1 MNALQHKPRLIIIFF
16 TFVSLYLFLAV
27 NLYRIQ
33 IQNYDFFNERA
44 KKQYGMTMTV
54 TPPRA
59 EIVDRTGSQ
68 PLALN
73 IQAIAGFIVPKKIKH
88 PDILIP
94 FLQENFKEAAERLK
108 KQPKNHF
115 MFIKRRLTPEE
126 IELIEQHDISD
137 IKFLKE
143 PSRYYPV
150 AGVGPIVGIT
160 DIDNQGLFGIE
171 KICNTTLA
179 GTPTTYEL
187 EKDCRSKRFYITRET
202 KVKGTHGKP
211 VMLTLDSLLQFLVY
225 DELKDHV
232 EQMGSKTG
240 SVLICNPENGDILVM
255 ANYPDFNPNTPEL
268 ITQERTKNRIITDA
282 YELGS
287 IIKVFLALAAIEE
300 NVVTADEIIDCE
312 NKTHSRINGMP
323 ISTIKANGRIPFE
336 DVIRFS
342 NNIGVAKV
350 AHRLGPKLY
359 DHYLRLGFSKKLGIF
374 PGETPGRITHPS
386 KWSKSSLTSLSFGY
400 EISANL
406 VQVAQALSIIANDGY
421 LVPLHLLPAN
431 SKPIGPLYSEQAI
444 TQTKDI
450 LRKTVAQGAS
460 RKARINGY
468 TVMGKTGTAR
478 LITNGRYD
486 PRRHI
491 FSFMAIVEKGSYKR
505 VIVVS
510 MKETTK
516 KGYLASRVAVP
527 LFERVAHKMLIH
539 DKII

>member
-1 MNALQHKPRLIIIFF
+1 MNALQPRARLTIIFF
-16 TFVSLYLFLAV
+16 SFVSLYLFLAI
-27 NLYRIQ
+27 NLYRVQ

-44 KKQYGMTMTV
+44 KKQYAMTVTV

-59 EIVDRTGSQ
+59 EIYDRTGVQ

-73 IQAIAGFIVPKKIKH
+73 NEAIAAFIVPRKIKH
-88 PDILIP
+88 KEILVP
-94 FLQENFKEAAERLK
+94 FLEEHFPKAAARLK
-108 KQPKNHF
+108 KQPSSNF
-115 MFIKRRLTPEE
+115 MYLNRRLNGDE
-126 IELIEQHDISD
+126 IELIEQLDISD

-143 PSRYYPV
+143 PSRYYPIP
-150 AGVGPIVGIT
+150 GVGPIVGIT

-171 KICNTTLA
+171 KICNDSLA

-202 KVKGTHGKP
+202 KVKGVHGKP
-211 VMLTLDSLLQFLVY
+211 VTLTLDGLLQFLVY

-232 EQMGSKTG
+232 NNMGSKSG
-240 SVLICNPENGDILVM
+240 SVLICNPENGDIIVM

-268 ITQERTKNRIITDA
+268 ITQQLTKNRIITDA

-287 IIKVFLALAAIEE
+287 VIKVFLALAALEE

-312 NKTHSRINGMP
+312 NRKQTRINGMP
-323 ISTIKANGRIPFE
+323 ISTTKVNGRITFE
-336 DVIRFS
+336 DVIRYS

-350 AHRLGPKLY
+350 AHRLGTKLY
-359 DHYLRLGFSKKLGIF
+359 DHYLRLGFTKRIGIF

-386 KWSKSSLTSLSFGY
+386 RWSRSSLTYLSIGY

-406 VQVAQALSIIANDGY
+406 TQLAQALSVIANDGY
-421 LVPLHLLPAN
+421 LVPLHLLPVQ
-431 SKPIGPLYSEQAI
+431 PTPQGPLYSEHAL
-444 TQTKDI
+444 TQIKDI
-450 LRKTVAQGAS
+450 LRKTVNKGAS
-460 RKARINGY
+460 AKARISGY

-491 FSFMAIVEKGSYKR
+491 FSFMAIVEKGDYKR

-510 MKETTK
+510 VKETTK